1 MSFTLSMSGVIV
13 GRSELELR
21 NAAQRLARGVF
32 RPGLGYELTQPIF
45 ELYNGSS
52 GDPEALARYRR
63 SRDALRLQ
71 LTDSAGNQVRI
82 RELHIRSDSPSGSD
96 DPQLFLEVE
105 TDDPVVWNAA
115 SS

>member
-13 GRSELELR
+13 GRSELECR
-21 NAAQRLARGVF
+21 DAARRVARGVF

-45 ELYNGSS
+45 ELYTAGS
-52 GDPEALARYRR
+52 GDPETLARYRR

-71 LTDSAGNQVRI
+71 LTDAAGNHVRI
-82 RELHIRSDSPSGSD
+82 RELHIRSDSPSGSAG
-96 DPQLFLEVE
+96 PQLFLEVE